1 MTKEDVENA
10 LEEVKKSMKG
20 TVFMGN
26 APELVIQKIPFNI
39 PVLDNLLKGG
49 LKRKGMH
56 IFTGAFSTCKS
67 FLAQKAI
74 ASIQGQGGG
83 AVYIDTE
90 RRYDPDWF
98 KLTGVNIDDLIVVT
112 PLHGEE
118 AVDVA
123 IKFLEAEIDLVVFDS
138 FAALIPIEEYEEGME
153 QKFMGLQARMLN
165 KAIKKMI
172 PANTNSAV
180 IATNQTRA
188 DIGNPYHAG
197 MQERLVGGVGQY
209 YEASLI
215 LQTRRK
221 GWLTESK
228 DGKVVENEK
237 ATKDSKKVGFVVD
250 CVVTKCNYAPPF
262 THCEI
267 PFNFYKG
274 ALDNVAAIIDLAV
287 DAGKIQQKG
296 PWYKYGEEKFM
307 GRQAVVEFFEK
318 EENKEV
324 FEALKNEVI
333 DS

>member
-10 LEEVKKSMKG
+10 LIEVQKSMKG
-20 TVFMGN
+20 SVYMGD
-26 APELVIQKIPFNI
+26 APELILQKVPFNI

-74 ASIQGQGGG
+74 ASVQSRGGG

-98 KLTGVNIDDLIVVT
+98 QLTGVNLKDLIVVT
-112 PLHGEE
+112 PLTGEE

-138 FAALIPIEEYEEGME
+138 FAALIPQEEYEESME
-153 QKFMGLQARMLN
+153 QKFIGLQARMLN

-172 PANTNSAV
+172 PANTNSVV

-188 DIGNPYHAG
+188 DIGNPYHSG
-197 MQERLVGGVGQY
+197 INENLVGGRGQY
-209 YEASLI
+209 FEASLI

-221 GWLTESK
+221 GWLTEK

-237 ATKDSKKVGFVVD
+237 ASKDSKKVGFIVE
-250 CVVTKCNYAPPF
+250 CYLQKCNFAPPF
-262 THCEI
+262 TFCQI

-287 DAGKIQQKG
+287 DAGKISQKG

-307 GRQAVVEFFEK
+307 GRQAVVDYFEK
-318 EENKEV
+318 VENKEK
-324 FEALKNEVI
+324 FESLKAEI
-333 DS
+333 MDI